1 MVRKDG
7 ALFGP
12 HAVYG
17 DKTRAK
23 STSPQRATLNES
35 TGKFEYRDRTKPS
48 VPKRDD
54 KPILGIQSNKNFVTT
69 NAVEAILM
77 VPRST
82 KKKELNYLEKEDYGK
97 PPEYLKFVKEEIR
110 RENEMID
117 KYIKE
122 QMGYREKEPDRYEE
136 MSEEE
141 KEELLYKLKL
151 KWESVNREYQ
161 KITHLVN
168 LDTIGQVRRK
178 ETMENEL
185 KQLES
190 DIDRLQR
197 AGTVLVAP

>member
-1 MVRKDG
+1 
-7 ALFGP
+7 
-12 HAVYG
+12 
-17 DKTRAK
+17 
-23 STSPQRATLNES
+23 
-35 TGKFEYRDRTKPS
+35 
-48 VPKRDD
+48 
-54 KPILGIQSNKNFVTT
+54 
-69 NAVEAILM
+69 
-77 VPRST
+77 
-82 KKKELNYLEKEDYGK
+82 
-97 PPEYLKFVKEEIR
+97 
-110 RENEMID
+110 MID

-122 QMGYREKEPDRYEE
+122 QMGYREREPDRYEE
-136 MSEEE
+136 MTEEE